1 MSTPSTSTANMLTM
15 KKGKPNVPAN
25 MRGQYKQQQQMN
37 EMKEEMA
44 KQVSLL
50 QRPSQRLLGP

>member
-1 MSTPSTSTANMLTM
+1 MLTM